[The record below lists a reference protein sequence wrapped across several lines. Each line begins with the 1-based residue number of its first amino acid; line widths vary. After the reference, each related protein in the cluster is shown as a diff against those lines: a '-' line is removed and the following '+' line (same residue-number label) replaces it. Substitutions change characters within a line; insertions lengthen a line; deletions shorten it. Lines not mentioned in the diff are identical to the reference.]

1 MTVETNVR
9 PADLSVADECGRID
23 DAARADL
30 LVKRGGEAWLVEHPR
45 LVDLHQWWS
54 DSFVALVDDV
64 VVGYLVGRVDVDGR
78 GRVFVVERVFVLE
91 AARGLGCGDDL
102 LAAAIDHA
110 IAGLRVRGGN
120 CVAGRPRD
128 EESVRTRRGDGPLDH
143 RVSPPQ
149 RPVQFGERF
158 SMKAVRPSLV
168 SSEAMT
174 SANKVLVSVFNSS
187 SG

>member
-23 DAARADL
+23 DAARAGL

-54 DSFVALVDDV
+54 DSFVAFVDDV

-91 AARGLGCGDDL
+91 EARGLGCGDDL

-110 IAGLRVRGGN
+110 IAQDCEYVEGTALPGDRETKNLYER
-120 CVAGRPRD
+120 AGVTAR
-128 EESVRTRRGDGPLDH
+128 SITVSRRLSD
-143 RVSPPQ
+143 RS
-149 RPVQFGERF
+149 
-158 SMKAVRPSLV
+158 
-168 SSEAMT
+168 SSE
-174 SANKVLVSVFNSS
+174 SASR
-187 SG
+187 

>member
-110 IAGLRVRGGN
+110 IARGCEYVEGTALPGDRETKN
-120 CVAGRPRD
+120 LYERAGVTAR
-128 EESVRTRRGDGPLDH
+128 SITVSRRLSD
-143 RVSPPQ
+143 RS
-149 RPVQFGERF
+149 
-158 SMKAVRPSLV
+158 
-168 SSEAMT
+168 SSE
-174 SANKVLVSVFNSS
+174 SASR
-187 SG
+187 